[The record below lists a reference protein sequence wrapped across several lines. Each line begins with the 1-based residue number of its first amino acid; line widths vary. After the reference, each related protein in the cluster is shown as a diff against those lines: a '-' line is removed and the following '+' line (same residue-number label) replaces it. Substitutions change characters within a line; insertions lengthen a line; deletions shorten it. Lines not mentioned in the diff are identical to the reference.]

1 MPGKALAT
9 DRGLHGMKNWVIDFW
24 PLTVL
29 RLDLAYITSEIITGV
44 LLQKLTLSLIEFDR
58 NSTQMPR
65 TKSDRTGLFG
75 GASVDASSFHLP

>member
-1 MPGKALAT
+1 MLAT
-9 DRGLHGMKNWVIDFW
+9 DTELHGLQNWVIDFW

-29 RLDLAYITSEIITGV
+29 RLDLAYITSEMIIGG
-44 LLQKLTLSLIEFDR
+44 LHQKLTLSLIEFDR

-75 GASVDASSFHLP
+75 GASVDGRAGFFHLP

>member
-1 MPGKALAT
+1 
-9 DRGLHGMKNWVIDFW
+9 MKNWVIDFW

-44 LLQKLTLSLIEFDR
+44 LLQKLTLSLIRFDR

-65 TKSDRTGLFG
+65 TKLDRTGLFG
-75 GASVDASSFHLP
+75 GASVDASFFHLP

>member
-1 MPGKALAT
+1 MQ
-9 DRGLHGMKNWVIDFW
+9 NWVIDFW

-29 RLDLAYITSEIITGV
+29 RLDLAYITSEMIIGV

-75 GASVDASSFHLP
+75 DTSVDGNAAFFRLP

>member
-1 MPGKALAT
+1 MP
-9 DRGLHGMKNWVIDFW
+9 NWVIDFW

-29 RLDLAYITSEIITGV
+29 RLDLAYITREMIIGV

-65 TKSDRTGLFG
+65 TKLDRTGLFG
-75 GASVDASSFHLP
+75 GTSVDGNASFFHLPRAN